1 MKIKKEVLSN
11 GKKIIYLKWS
21 GCARQLPHW
30 AVYLKNS
37 FYLELAKILNCGILV
52 SYSS

>member
-1 MKIKKEVLSN
+1 MRIKKEVLSN
-11 GKKIIYLKWS
+11 GKKIIYLKWH
-21 GCARQLPHW
+21 GRARQLPQW

-37 FYLELAKILNCGILV
+37 CYLKLAKILNCGILV

>member
-1 MKIKKEVLSN
+1 MRIKKEVLNN

-21 GCARQLPHW
+21 GRARQLPQW

-37 FYLELAKILNCGILV
+37 CYLELAKILNSGILV

>member
-21 GCARQLPHW
+21 GRARKLPQW
-30 AVYLKNS
+30 ATYLKNS
-37 FYLELAKILNCGILV
+37 CYLELAKNLNCGILV